1 LFSQLK
7 LVKTDDRVNLSVET
21 FEALLL
27 TRRNKIELND
37 DQVFNK
43 VSETRRL
50 IKYEANQESKQ
61 RLLQRKSSEITEKSE
76 VENQQNEETEN
87 AI

>member
-76 VENQQNEETEN
+76 VENQQNEESEN